1 MSVVG
6 TNAPR
11 KEGPQKLCGQA
22 RYVDDVALPGCLQ
35 GVTFRSPIAA
45 GRIEAIEF
53 DAAFPWDE
61 CVVATAAD
69 IPGRNVVTLIETD
82 QPLLVERDIRHHAEP
97 ILLLAHEKRDM
108 AWAALDHVVLRT
120 RPSTP
125 VLSMDD
131 ALRAETLVHAPD
143 NCLKT
148 LHIEK
153 GDVESAL
160 RRADFVVEGTYEVP
174 AQEQAYI
181 ENNGVAAW
189 FDEDGVLTVLGSMQC
204 PYYIQKALMP
214 LFALPA
220 DKVRVQQATT
230 GGGFGG
236 KEEYPNMIAGH
247 AALLAHKSGRPV
259 KMIYDRHEDMIAT
272 TKRHPARVR
281 HRTGVTKDG
290 VLLAQDI
297 DIVMDGGAYV
307 TLSPVVLSRGILHAS
322 GPYACPDVR
331 IHARSVA
338 TNTPPSGAFRGF
350 GAPQT
355 LFAAELHWERIA
367 QATGID
373 ALTLR
378 RRNLVRQGSEL
389 PTGQVL
395 HDSVGASDVLEDC
408 VRRTSY
414 EKKRRE
420 YDRWNRKRAN
430 PTWKGIGLAVV
441 HHGAGF
447 TGSGEVMLQSQADVA
462 LTRDGRIIV
471 DASSTEIGQGTNS
484 MFASIVADALGVP
497 YDWIDIETPDTA
509 KVPDSG
515 PTVASRTCMIVGALL
530 VRASNHLRRA
540 VQEVAG
546 GTKLPVSR
554 QALRRAAA
562 ALCDDDRAGRG
573 GAHVGARSRDGD
585 RIVFSARYEKPPEV
599 QWDDTT
605 YRGDAY
611 PVYGYAAV
619 VVDLQV
625 DKLTCEV
632 KIDKLTT
639 AHDVGHAIHPLLVE
653 GQVMGGVTQALGWAL
668 LENTVYDDGK
678 LLNAQFTNYIIPT
691 ALDTPPLDVHLIG
704 KPYARGPFGAKGVG
718 EIPMDVPAP
727 AVAAAVHQ
735 AIGKLVDR
743 LPILPESIAMA
754 LTTGE
759 GT

>member
-1 MSVVG
+1 MASVG
-6 TNAPR
+6 SNPPR
-11 KEGPQKLCGQA
+11 KEGPQKLCGLA
-22 RYVDDVALPGCLQ
+22 RYVDDVSLPGCLH
-35 GVTFRSPIAA
+35 GVTLRSPIAA
-45 GRIEAIEF
+45 GRLEAIEF
-53 DAAFPWDE
+53 DADFPWDE
-61 CVVATAAD
+61 CVTATAAD
-69 IPGRNVVTLIETD
+69 IPGKNVVMLIDDD
-82 QPLLVERDIRHHAEP
+82 QPLLVERIIRHHAEP
-97 ILLLAHEKRDM
+97 IVLVAHEKRDL
-108 AWAALDHVVLRT
+108 AWAALDHVHVRT
-120 RPSTP
+120 RQQPA
-125 VLSMDD
+125 VLTMDD
-131 ALRAETLVHAPD
+131 ALRAEYIVHAPE

-153 GDVESAL
+153 GDVEAAL
-160 RRADFVVEGTYEVP
+160 RRADFVVEGTYQVP

-181 ENNGVAAW
+181 ENNGMAAW
-189 FDEDGVLTVLGSMQC
+189 FDEAGVLTVLGSMQC
-204 PYYIQKALMP
+204 PYYIHKALMP
-214 LFALPA
+214 LFGLPA

-236 KEEYPNMIAGH
+236 KEEYPNMLAGH

-259 KMIYDRHEDMIAT
+259 KMIYDRHEDMLST

-281 HRTGVTKDG
+281 HRTGVTRDG
-290 VLLAQDI
+290 RLVAQDI

-322 GPYACPDVR
+322 GPYSCPDVR

-355 LFAAELHWERIA
+355 LFAAELHWDRIA
-367 QATGID
+367 AVTGID

-378 RRNLVRQGSEL
+378 RRNLVHEGSEL

-395 HDSVGASDVLEDC
+395 RDSIGAAAVLEDC
-408 VRRTSY
+408 VRRTGY

-420 YDRWNRKRAN
+420 HDRWNRKRTH

-447 TGSGEVMLQSQADVA
+447 TGSGEVMLQSQAAVA
-462 LTRDGRIIV
+462 LTRDGRLVV

-497 YDWIDIETPDTA
+497 YEWIDVETPDTA

-515 PTVASRTCMIVGALL
+515 PTVASRTCMVVGGLL
-530 VRASNHLRRA
+530 VRACADLKGA
-540 VQEVAG
+540 VKQATG
-546 GTKLPVSR
+546 SDTLPVSR
-554 QALRRAAA
+554 HALRRLAAR
-562 ALCDDDRAGRG
+562 LCNGHEQVAFT
-573 GAHVGARSRDGD
+573 AQ
-585 RIVFSARYEKPPEV
+585 YEKPPEV
-599 QWDDTT
+599 QWDDAT

-619 VVDLQV
+619 VVDLEI
-625 DKLTCEV
+625 DKQTYEIKV
-632 KIDKLTT
+632 DKLTT
-639 AHDVGHAIHPLLVE
+639 AHDVGQAIHPLLVE
-653 GQVMGGVTQALGWAL
+653 GQIMGGVTQALGWAL
-668 LENTVYDDGK
+668 LENTVYEDGR
-678 LLNAQFTNYIIPT
+678 LLNAQFTNYVIPT
-691 ALDTPPLDVHLIG
+691 ALDTPPLEVHLIE

-735 AIGKLVDR
+735 AIGRLIDQ
-743 LPILPESIAMA
+743 LPILPESIACA
-754 LTTGE
+754 LAAANSPQE
-759 GT
+759 VS